1 MPLTLSVSSV
11 MAETSARLRCVSALM
26 PRRILPTR

>member
-11 MAETSARLRCVSALM
+11 MADTSARLFWVSLLI
-26 PRRILPTR
+26 PRRTLPTR